1 MILVSLH
8 NDTIISFMIESLPFL
23 ISGIVLGLVAGISPG
38 PLLTL
43 VISETL
49 KHNKKEGI
57 IVASAPLITDV
68 PIVLLSIFILV
79 KLSHFQYVLGAIS
92 FCGAL
97 FIAYLAY
104 ENIMVKGLDINLQSI
119 KARSLR
125 KAIITNFLSP
135 HPYLFWIAVG
145 APTVLKGYKIN
156 ILSALLFIIGF
167 YLLLVSSKITVALI
181 VDKSK
186 IFLKSK
192 AYLAIIRTMGFI
204 LLLFCLIFVK
214 DGLTYFGFI

>member
-1 MILVSLH
+1 
-8 NDTIISFMIESLPFL
+8 MIESLPFL
-23 ISGIVLGLVAGISPG
+23 ISGVVLGFVAGISPG

-49 KHNKKEGI
+49 KHSKKEGI
-57 IVASAPLITDV
+57 FVASAPLITDI
-68 PIVLLSIFILV
+68 PIVLLSIIVLV
-79 KLSHFQYVLGAIS
+79 KLSRFHYVLGGIS

-104 ENIMVKGLDINLQSI
+104 ESITVKGIDINLQKI

-145 APTVLKGYKIN
+145 APTVLKAYKIN
-156 ILSALLFIIGF
+156 ALSPFLFIAGF
-167 YLLLVSSKITVALI
+167 YVLLVGSKITVALV

-186 IFLKSK
+186 AFLKSK
-192 AYLAIIRTMGFI
+192 AYMVIIRTLGFI
-204 LLLFCLIFVK
+204 LLLFCLIFIK